1 MIGINVRNA
10 DIAYA
15 DVIVDGIKTLES
27 RDTNSLK
34 PYIGKR
40 VAIVRTGKGKAK
52 AIGEA
57 TIGNPI
63 VVDRLEFRNKYKEH
77 LVGEG
82 SVFYIKNGQVKY
94 LYPMLDAIRY
104 EKEKDVA
111 LGIVSRKVID

>member
-1 MIGINVRNA
+1 MIGINIRNA

-15 DVIVDGIKTLES
+15 DAIVDGIKTLES
-27 RDTNSLK
+27 RETNSLK

-77 LVGEG
+77 LVVAG
-82 SVFYIKNGQVKY
+82 SLFDIKSGQVKY